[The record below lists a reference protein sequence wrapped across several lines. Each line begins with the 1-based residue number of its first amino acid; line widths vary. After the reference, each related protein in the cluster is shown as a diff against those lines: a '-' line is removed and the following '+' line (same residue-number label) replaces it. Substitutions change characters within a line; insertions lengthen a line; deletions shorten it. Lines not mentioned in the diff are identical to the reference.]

1 MAAAGS
7 RNVKVGAFVLAG
19 LLLLGLV
26 VFLLGQERSLFS
38 PRVTFHTS
46 FGDVGG
52 LKVGAPVRLGGIDI
66 GQVAGIRYSS
76 SDPSDSTIYVDFW
89 VTSAAASR
97 VRTDAKARIAT
108 KGLLGDKMLE
118 VTVGVN
124 EAAVSPG
131 AEVPSEP
138 GIDVMGRVTGMAD
151 RAEVVMDN
159 IARAT
164 KPLGDEQL
172 HKDLQS
178 SVASLNAILNEVAH
192 GQGYPKRFLSDPSEA
207 ERISRT
213 IDRFERTADEAQ
225 ATLAEIR
232 GILVQVKKGPGFAHD
247 VIYGDGPKGLP
258 EVAALA
264 TEVTTTLKS
273 VRESKSLAHDMLYGG
288 SGGTDDTI
296 ANVARITSDVQAI
309 VSDVRAGKGTLGGLL
324 VDPSVYEDVKVVL
337 GNVQRND
344 VLRALVRYS
353 IQKDTPT
360 PRAEVSKK

>member
-1 MAAAGS
+1 MASGGA
-7 RNVKVGAFVLAG
+7 RNVKVGVFVLSG
-19 LLLLGLV
+19 LMLLGLV
-26 VFLLGQERSLFS
+26 VFLLGQERNLFS

-46 FGDVGG
+46 FADVGG

-66 GQVAGIRYSS
+66 GQVAAVRYSA
-76 SDPSDSTIYVDFW
+76 SDPNDSTIYVDFW
-89 VTSAAASR
+89 VSSAASSR

-118 VTVGVN
+118 VTVGAS
-124 EAAVSPG
+124 ETPAPAD
-131 AEVPSEP
+131 AEVPGEA

-151 RAEVVMDN
+151 KAEVVMDN

-172 HKDLQS
+172 HRDLQS

-213 IDRFERTADEAQ
+213 IERFERTADEAQ
-225 ATLAEIR
+225 STLAEIR
-232 GILVQVKKGPGFAHD
+232 GIVAHVRTGPGFAHD
-247 VIYGDGPKGLP
+247 VIYGDGPKGLT
-258 EVAALA
+258 EVATLA
-264 TEVTTTLKS
+264 SEVTTTLKG
-273 VRESKSLAHDMLYGG
+273 VRESKSLAHDLLYGG
-288 SGGTDDTI
+288 SGGADDTV

-309 VSDVRAGKGTLGGLL
+309 VADVRAGKGTLGGLL
-324 VDPSVYEDVKVVL
+324 VDPSLYEDVKVVL

-353 IQKDTPT
+353 IQKDTPK
-360 PRAEVSKK
+360 PRAEVSGK